1 MKYNP
6 LSVYT
11 KTPCKDGLGHSLFF
25 HSKIEAF
32 NDRAKLCN
40 RRSIEK
46 TFDKRGT
53 LYMYTF
59 PIIVPVHNFLLRLS
73 FLPKH
78 WTRYSKSICTHTHKK
93 RNPGLDY
100 RSDGGSRVCYFH
112 RWLFF
117 VASKLIRRR
126 FLGER
131 GFTTGDT
138 RVDHS
143 LSFSAPSP
151 FCQPCS

>member
-1 MKYNP
+1 MRNSAIVVP
-6 LSVYT
+6 
-11 KTPCKDGLGHSLFF
+11 
-25 HSKIEAF
+25 SK
-32 NDRAKLCN
+32 K
-40 RRSIEK
+40 RSINAE
-46 TFDKRGT
+46 
-53 LYMYTF
+53 LYTCILFQSSYPFIISSYDYHFF
-59 PIIVPVHNFLLRLS
+59 PNTGLD
-73 FLPKH
+73 
-78 WTRYSKSICTHTHKK
+78 TRRASVHTHKK

-117 VASKLIRRR
+117 AASKLVRRHER